1 MVEVASSTGAD
12 HTDAAVDRV
21 PAVPIGVAAAISMVL
36 VWWATSPWGAGL
48 SPDAIAYASIAES
61 IRDHGH
67 VGYWLEPQMS
77 SWPPLYPLVLAAGSF
92 VSGAAVIDVGRVLNV
107 GVQGA
112 IVVVVALLAW
122 RTVRSVWLRGVAVAV
137 VMLAQPLLYVATKVW
152 SEPLFVLFVL
162 LAALAL
168 SGVPG
173 RRPRERLLAA
183 SALVIGAFLTRYA
196 GFAFAAGAAGVL
208 LAWPRPDPSRARVTR
223 ALWFGVPVAAAAVAL
238 MVWNR
243 ARTGEVFGP
252 RWRPDEPFWHH
263 AADAAAA
270 IGQWF
275 SLVDDTRGIVV
286 VVGVVVLAAALGA
299 LVVCWRSREVDVG
312 VVPVL
317 AAFSVS
323 YVGYMVW
330 ARTTSGFDPLSSRL
344 MLPVLLPI
352 VLVLLWLV
360 ERWAEAMAAGIGRR
374 VVLALPALLLLPL
387 VLDGIDTLR
396 TSHDVGNEYT
406 NAAVRDVV
414 ASAVVREIPDDCE
427 LYSNDPW
434 LLWLADREA
443 QLSPESDRELA
454 IPISLTLDEFGQ
466 QVVSNDLCLV
476 WFDTGSTVFFSPDEL
491 GQTVELTRVASD
503 GFTTVYRVAP
513 PT

>member
-1 MVEVASSTGAD
+1 
-12 HTDAAVDRV
+12 
-21 PAVPIGVAAAISMVL
+21 MVL
-36 VWWATSPWGAGL
+36 VWWATSPWGPGL

-61 IRDHGH
+61 IRDHGN

-77 SWPPLYPLVLAAGSF
+77 SWPPLYPLLLAAGSF
-92 VSGAAVIDVGRVLNV
+92 VSGAAVVDVGRVLNV

-112 IVVVVALLAW
+112 IVVVMAMLAW
-122 RTVRSVWLRGVAVAV
+122 RTVRSVWLRGVAVV
-137 VMLAQPLLYVATKVW
+137 VAMLAQPLVFVATKVW

-162 LAALAL
+162 LAALAI

-208 LAWPRPDPSRARVTR
+208 LAWPRRDPLRARATR
-223 ALWFGVPVAAAAVAL
+223 ALGFGVPVAAAAVAL
-238 MVWNR
+238 MAWNR

-263 AADAAAA
+263 AADATAA

-275 SLVDDTRGIVV
+275 SPIDDSRALVVA
-286 VVGVVVLAAALGA
+286 VGVVVLAAAVGA
-299 LVVCWRSREVDVG
+299 LFVCSRSREASIG

-317 AAFSVS
+317 AAFSVC

-360 ERWAEAMAAGIGRR
+360 ERWAEAMAAGIGRT
-374 VVLALPALLLLPL
+374 VVLALPALLLLPV

-414 ASAVVREIPDDCE
+414 ASGVVQEIPDDCE

-434 LLWLADREA
+434 LLWLAGREA

-454 IPISLTLDEFGQ
+454 IPISLTLEEFGQ
-466 QVVSNDLCLV
+466 QVGSNDVCLV
-476 WFDTGSTVFFSPDEL
+476 WFDTGSTVFYSPDEL
-491 GQTVELTRVASD
+491 RETVELTRASAD

-513 PT
+513 ST